1 MPHDKCMAIVQAGHL
16 SGIIERRAYSTRF
29 DITLRISSAYRQV
42 SIFIV
47 YQFLPLASIG
57 RDLITTFL
65 FQEVETDQFYN
76 FFLPELKQD
85 GYDGIFSP
93 KSRAKTMSE
102 SERKYV
108 DGCAIFF
115 RSAK

>member
-1 MPHDKCMAIVQAGHL
+1 MAIVQAGRL
-16 SGIIERRAYSTRF
+16 SGTIERRVFSTRF

-42 SIFIV
+42 ICIIYLRGIV
-47 YQFLPLASIG
+47 LIG
-57 RDLITTFL
+57 RDLIMATFL

>member
-1 MPHDKCMAIVQAGHL
+1 MKSFFSVDNDD
-16 SGIIERRAYSTRF
+16 SN
-29 DITLRISSAYRQV
+29 
-42 SIFIV
+42 
-47 YQFLPLASIG
+47 PLI
-57 RDLITTFL
+57 LL
-65 FQEVETDQFYN
+65 QEVETDQFYN

-115 RSAK
+115 RSAKYVLCIQF